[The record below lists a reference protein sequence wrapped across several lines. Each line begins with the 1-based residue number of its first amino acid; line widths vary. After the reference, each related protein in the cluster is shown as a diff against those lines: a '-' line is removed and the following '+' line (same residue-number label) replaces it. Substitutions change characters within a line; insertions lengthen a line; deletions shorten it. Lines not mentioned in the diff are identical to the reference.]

1 MQLFRARRG
10 VGFFVPK
17 RYWISTFRSVKDRER
32 FADYVQRAVPI
43 VEAAGARFVVKN
55 MPKKVYEAGI
65 NELAVV
71 LEFESTDA
79 AIAMYES
86 AAYQDALKILGD
98 AVEREIRIVED
109 SSSFRSS
116 PAARIAFRK

>member
-1 MQLFRARRG
+1 M
-10 VGFFVPK
+10 PK
-17 RYWISTFRSVKDRER
+17 GYWISTFRVVKDRDR

-55 MPKKVYEAGI
+55 MPTKVYEAGI
-65 NELAVV
+65 DELTVV
-71 LEFESTDA
+71 LEFESTAA

-98 AVEREIRIVED
+98 AVEREVRIVEE
-109 SSSFRSS
+109 FV
-116 PAARIAFRK
+116 